1 MRCAAAAGWELSGW
15 SWSTR
20 FTVPVPV
27 AEAWDVLLDVE
38 RIAPCMPGATVD
50 SFDGET
56 INGRVKVKVGP
67 IQVTYAGTARFIEK
81 DEAARR
87 AVIEASGKEARGS
100 GTAAAT
106 ITARAAPTAGA
117 ARPTVIVTTDLAITG
132 KPAQFGRGVMAE
144 VGNKLLGRF
153 ADCLADELTGGTP
166 APAAEPVA
174 EAAPAPAGRRATNER
189 PGGSGRRRDDGHAHA
204 SGPAGAGT
212 DPDQLRARPAEND
225 TIDLLDVAGGADRQA
240 PPPVGGRAGRPVRA
254 LAPGPPRPPLAG
266 PAPAR

>member
-1 MRCAAAAGWELSGW
+1 MELEH
-15 SWSTR
+15 R

-27 AEAWDVLLDVE
+27 AEAWNVLLDVE

-56 INGRVKVKVGP
+56 IVGKVKVKVGP
-67 IQVTYAGTARFIEK
+67 IQVTYAGTARFSEK
-81 DEAARR
+81 DETARR
-87 AVIEASGKEARGS
+87 AVIEANAKEARGS

-106 ITARAAPTAGA
+106 ITAQLTDSGGSS
-117 ARPTVIVTTDLAITG
+117 TDVIVTTDLAITG

-174 EAAPAPAGRRATNER
+174 EAAPASAATGSTHDDPAAAVAAATTGT
-189 PGGSGRRRDDGHAHA
+189 PT
-204 SGPAGAGT
+204 PA
-212 DPDQLRARPAEND
+212 ARPAPAPTPISSRRPPESD
-225 TIDLLDVAGGADRQA
+225 TIDLLDEAGGPIVKRVLPWA
-240 PPPVGGRAGRPVRA
+240 VGLVVLFVLWRLVRR
-254 LAPGPPRPPLAG
+254 GSR
-266 PAPAR
+266 

>member
-1 MRCAAAAGWELSGW
+1 MELEH
-15 SWSTR
+15 R

-56 INGRVKVKVGP
+56 IVGKVKVKVGP
-67 IQVTYAGTARFIEK
+67 IQVTYAGTARFSEK
-81 DEAARR
+81 DSAARR
-87 AVIEASGKEARGS
+87 AVIEASAKEARGS

-106 ITARAAPTAGA
+106 ITAQLTDSGGSS
-117 ARPTVIVTTDLAITG
+117 TDVIVTTDLAITG

-153 ADCLADELTGGTP
+153 ADCLAEELTGGTP

-174 EAAPAPAGRRATNER
+174 AAAPASPPTGAANDDPAAAVAAATTGT
-189 PGGSGRRRDDGHAHA
+189 PT
-204 SGPAGAGT
+204 PA
-212 DPDQLRARPAEND
+212 ARPAPAPTPISSRRPPED
-225 TIDLLDVAGGADRQA
+225 DAIDLLDAAGGPIAKRVLPWA
-240 PPPVGGRAGRPVRA
+240 VG
-254 LAPGPPRPPLAG
+254 LAVLVVLWRLARRG
-266 PAPAR
+266 HR

>member
-1 MRCAAAAGWELSGW
+1 MELEH
-15 SWSTR
+15 R

-56 INGRVKVKVGP
+56 IVGKVKVKVGP
-67 IQVTYAGTARFIEK
+67 IQVTYAGTARFSEQ
-81 DEAARR
+81 DATGRR
-87 AVIEASGKEARGS
+87 AVIEANAKEARGN

-106 ITARAAPTAGA
+106 ITAVLTDSGGSS
-117 ARPTVIVTTDLAITG
+117 TDVIVTTDLAITG

-166 APAAEPVA
+166 EPAAQPVA
-174 EAAPAPAGRRATNER
+174 EAAPAPAAADATNDE
-189 PGGSGRRRDDGHAHA
+189 
-204 SGPAGAGT
+204 PAAAVAAATTGT
-212 DPDQLRARPAEND
+212 PTPAARPAPAPTPISSRRPPEND
-225 TIDLLDVAGGADRQA
+225 TIDLLDAARGPVAKRL
-240 PPPVGGRAGRPVRA
+240 V
-254 LAPGPPRPPLAG
+254 PLAVG
-266 PAPAR
+266 LVVLFVLWRLVRRGSR